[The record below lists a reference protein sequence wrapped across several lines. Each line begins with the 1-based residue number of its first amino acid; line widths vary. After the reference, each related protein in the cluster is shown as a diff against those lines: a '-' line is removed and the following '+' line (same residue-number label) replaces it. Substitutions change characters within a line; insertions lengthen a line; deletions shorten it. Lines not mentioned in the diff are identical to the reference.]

1 MERKFVPFVAE
12 YASLAVA
19 LKLSLLVS
27 VELKAMVKSVEVPF
41 ASSRTIEPPKV
52 NEPYA
57 LSSSASPQFMT
68 LLLVWTLGKLSMLP
82 ATMMVMSSTS
92 P

>member
-1 MERKFVPFVAE
+1 MAE

-27 VELKAMVKSVEVPF
+27 VALKATLKSVVLPF

-57 LSSSASPQFMT
+57 LSSSGSPQFMT
-68 LLLVWTLGKLSMLP
+68 LLLVWTLGKLSTLP